1 MVMFK
6 SSHPTSYY
14 SHKSSSFMAWFRSY
28 GRADDS
34 IDAAALQARRATARR
49 MAVIGVSA
57 LILIAVFVAATVSA
71 ASRRSDDRG
80 PDDTGNTFSS
90 SIKAA
95 CGATLYQEQ
104 CVRSLGPLANGST
117 LDPVKIFQLAVQI
130 TIDELSKVSAALDS
144 VAHNESLDSY
154 TAAALTECKDL
165 MGFAIDHLNDTLS
178 VTNFTAKDT
187 VDDLKTWLSAAI
199 TDQYT
204 CIEDME
210 GALPAVKTVV
220 VESLANSTK
229 FASNALAIFTE
240 FTNFFRRFKLRRLM
254 SFLNDDRDAFPA
266 WLSSKDRKLLW
277 STDVRKDADIVVAK
291 DCSGRYKTI
300 KAALAAVPKKS
311 RKRTV
316 IYVKKG
322 VYKENVKVDKTLWNV
337 MMVGDGKAA
346 TIITGSRN
354 VVDGTPTFQTATL
367 AVFGKGFIARD
378 MGIRNTAGAVKH
390 QAVAMMSKSDQSV
403 FYLCSFDAF
412 QDTLYS
418 HSLRQFFQECDIT
431 GTVDFIFGNAAV
443 VYQRCN
449 ILPRAPM
456 AGQPDT
462 ITAQGRVDP
471 NQNTGISIHSCSI
484 KPNGNVAGVRIYLGR
499 PWKPYA
505 VTVYMKSA
513 MAGIIDPKGW
523 LPWSGNSAPD
533 TIFYSE
539 YRNTGPGSSTKNRV
553 KWKGVKTMTAA
564 QANEFT
570 VTPFVGGNLWLP
582 KTGVP
587 FTPGM

>member
-1 MVMFK
+1 
-6 SSHPTSYY
+6 
-14 SHKSSSFMAWFRSY
+14 MAWFRCY
-28 GRADDS
+28 GRADGS
-34 IDAAALQARRATARR
+34 IDAAALHARRATTRR
-49 MAVIGVSA
+49 MAVISVSA
-57 LILIAVFVAATVSA
+57 LILIAVVVAATVSA

-80 PDDTGNTFSS
+80 SDDTGNTFSS

-95 CGATLYQEQ
+95 CGATLYREQ

-117 LDPVKIFQLAVQI
+117 LDPGKIFQLAVQI
-130 TIDELSKVSAALDS
+130 TIDELSKVSAALDT
-144 VAHNESLDSY
+144 VALNESIDSY
-154 TAAALTECKDL
+154 TAAVLSECKDL

-178 VTNFTAKDT
+178 ITNFTAKDT

-220 VESLANSTK
+220 VESLASSTK
-229 FASNALAIFTE
+229 FASNALAIFNE
-240 FTNFFRRFKLRRLM
+240 FTNFFRRFKLRRLT
-254 SFLNDDRDAFPA
+254 SFSNDDRDAFPA

-291 DCSGRYKTI
+291 DSSGKYKTI
-300 KAALAAVPKKS
+300 KAALAA
-311 RKRTV
+311 
-316 IYVKKG
+316 
-322 VYKENVKVDKTLWNV
+322 TLWNV
-337 MMVGDGKAA
+337 MMVGDGKTA

-431 GTVDFIFGNAAV
+431 G
-443 VYQRCN
+443 
-449 ILPRAPM
+449 
-456 AGQPDT
+456 QPDT

-471 NQNTGISIHSCSI
+471 NQNTGISIHNCRI

-539 YRNTGPGSSTKNRV
+539 YRNTGPGSSAKNRV
-553 KWKGVKTMTAA
+553 KWKGVKTLTAA

-570 VTPFVGGNLWLP
+570 VAPFVGGNSWLP